1 MSAHLPVRTPAVR
14 IDRPTGYRLLVEVA
28 PEPMT
33 ITPHPLPRPW
43 PLLRLSIVVI
53 EEIKRA

>member
-1 MSAHLPVRTPAVR
+1 MSARLPVRTPAVR

-33 ITPHPLPRPW
+33 ITPHPLPRP
-43 PLLRLSIVVI
+43 
-53 EEIKRA
+53 